1 MPKKQRPPKKS
12 TMMKLRHDE
21 EHRSWHEW
29 YKMDLPIGTLVTIRD
44 QRGRF
49 AFLNGQEGVVTRKG
63 WKGTASRD
71 YTILTPDGNKWQIS
85 SLDLDLP
92 FPEDQLD

>member
-1 MPKKQRPPKKS
+1 MPKKKHPRKS
-12 TMMKLRHDE
+12 TMMKMRHDD

-44 QRGRF
+44 QRPPYD
-49 AFLNGQEGVVTRKG
+49 FLNGMEVVITRKG
-63 WKGTASRD
+63 WKGTAERY
-71 YTILTPDGNKWQIS
+71 YTVLTPDGDKYQMS
-85 SLDLDLP
+85 SFDLDVP